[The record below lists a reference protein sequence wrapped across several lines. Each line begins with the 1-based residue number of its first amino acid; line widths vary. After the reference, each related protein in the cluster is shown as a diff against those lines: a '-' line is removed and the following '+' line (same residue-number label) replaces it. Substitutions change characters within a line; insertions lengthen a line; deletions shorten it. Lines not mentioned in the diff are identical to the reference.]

1 MYLKFKKFFIN
12 FHEQFSYI
20 IIKMKLIFFSV
31 NIILIKRCLTFWMNF
46 MRKIEQSK
54 NNTS

>member
-1 MYLKFKKFFIN
+1 MYLKLKKFFIN

-31 NIILIKRCLTFWMNF
+31 NIILIKRCLTFWMNL
-46 MRKIEQSK
+46 MRKIESK